1 MDDQEIKVL
10 IELLKIIGY
19 LVLVIGLLIDGCF
32 AYILYRGF
40 KELDKEE
47 ELNGNYSGRT
57 SKEKCKNRK

>member
-1 MDDQEIKVL
+1 MDDREIKVL

-19 LVLVIGLLIDGCF
+19 LVLAIGLFIDGCF

-47 ELNGNYSGRT
+47 ELNGNHSGRT
-57 SKEKCKNRK
+57 SKEECKNRK

>member
-1 MDDQEIKVL
+1 MEERDIDVIIQ
-10 IELLKIIGY
+10 LLKIIGY